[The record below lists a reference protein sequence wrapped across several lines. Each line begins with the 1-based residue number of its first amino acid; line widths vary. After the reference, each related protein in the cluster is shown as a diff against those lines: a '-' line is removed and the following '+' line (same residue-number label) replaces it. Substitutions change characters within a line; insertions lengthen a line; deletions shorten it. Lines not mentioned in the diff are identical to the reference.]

1 MDKVSSGSF
10 ELRTVLRLLFR
21 RRRIILLVLSLC
33 VGSALAVSYLQTPV
47 YEGEVRLLIDRRNSE
62 SPFES
67 VPRAQP
73 EAARTI
79 RTEIEVIKSPPVQAL
94 AREQLGRVGSVSV
107 TPVSEADIIK
117 IKGRSTDRRLAADTA
132 LTYATTYIEYR
143 RTQAVEDTRLATQ
156 RIQGKVSDLE
166 EEIRALEGEIA
177 SANQSQR
184 ATALRGTL
192 DNLVSQQSVFKR
204 RLDELQV
211 EAELK
216 SGGADLIA
224 TSPVPTVQVAPRPLQ
239 SGAIALAL
247 GSILGIG
254 LAFLLES
261 LDHSVRNKEELGHVA
276 PGLPVLGLIP
286 LVKRRRGLANA
297 DAPAVGDPDSLTS
310 ESFRSLR
317 TALQFIGTERSPKIF
332 QITSPNAGEGKTW
345 TVSNLAVALARSGQ
359 RVLIVDCDLRR
370 PRLHEYFGVSKEL
383 GFTSVFLGQMSP
395 HAALQTV
402 PDVPNLAIVASGPVP
417 PNASELL
424 SDRRTGEILASLQED
439 FDVVLIDSPPV
450 LPVADPVA
458 LSVWVEATL
467 LVVAARRT
475 ARESLQRTIEVLQ
488 QGEAPLVG
496 IVLNEAQHQDVYS
509 KYTYGSAENGHR
521 SGRRS
526 HRSSQPK
533 SALPGAR

>member
-1 MDKVSSGSF
+1 MDKVSGGSF
-10 ELRTVLRLLFR
+10 DLRGVLRLLFR
-21 RRRIILLVLSLC
+21 RRRLILLVLFLC

-47 YEGEVRLLIDRRNSE
+47 YEGEVRLLIDRRDSE

-79 RTEIEVIKSPPVQAL
+79 RTEMEVIKSPPVQAL
-94 AREQLGRVGSVSV
+94 VRERLGRVGSVSV

-132 LTYATTYIEYR
+132 IAYAETYIEYR
-143 RTQAVEDTRLATQ
+143 RAQAVDDTKLATQ
-156 RIQGKVSDLE
+156 RIQGKVAELE
-166 EEIRALEGEIA
+166 REIRAIEAEIA
-177 SANQSQR
+177 TASQSQR

-224 TSPVPTVQVAPRPLQ
+224 TTPVPTTQVAPRPLR

-247 GSILGIG
+247 GAVLGTG
-254 LAFLLES
+254 LALLFES
-261 LDHSVRNKEELGHVA
+261 LDHSVRNKEELGQVA

-286 LVKRRRGLANA
+286 LTKRRRGRSNA
-297 DAPAVGDPDSLTS
+297 DVPTLGDPESLTS
-310 ESFRSLR
+310 ECFRSLR

-359 RVLIVDCDLRR
+359 KVLIVDCDLRR
-370 PRLHEYFGVSKEL
+370 PRLHEYFGVSKEC
-383 GFTSVFLGQMSP
+383 GFTSVFLGQVSP
-395 HAALQTV
+395 HAALQMA
-402 PDVPNLAIVASGPVP
+402 PDVPNLAILASGPVP

-424 SDRRTGEILASLQED
+424 SDRRTGEIFAALQED
-439 FDVVLIDSPPV
+439 FDVALVDSPPV

-467 LVVAARRT
+467 LVVAAGRT
-475 ARESLQRTIEVLQ
+475 QREGLQRTIEVLR

-496 IVLNEAQHQDVYS
+496 IVLNEVQHQDVYS
-509 KYTYGSAENGHR
+509 RYTYGRGENGQR
-521 SGRRS
+521 PGRRS
-526 HRSSQPK
+526 QRSPDPK
-533 SALPGAR
+533 GALPGSR